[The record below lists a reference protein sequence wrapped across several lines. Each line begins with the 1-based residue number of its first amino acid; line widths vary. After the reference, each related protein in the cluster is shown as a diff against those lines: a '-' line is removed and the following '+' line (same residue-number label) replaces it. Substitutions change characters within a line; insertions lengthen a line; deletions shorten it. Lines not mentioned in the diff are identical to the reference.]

1 MKPSLPLLFFL
12 LLQMLLPS
20 CVRDVVM
27 DAKEKPQV
35 VVTCILTEDP
45 EQTLQL
51 FYTKGASQ
59 PEVVPVTE
67 AKVTLLER
75 EREWEEFH
83 EVGHFKRSEGREWTL
98 AYTAIPKWQYRLEIE
113 VPGYVPIS
121 AEQTMPG
128 VAKVIA
134 LSNFE
139 YIKYYY
145 YKGLHFPSW
154 IPEAPPFVPNAE
166 DFDELPLGTKSY
178 YVLDLPDPVW
188 ICAMNYDP
196 ETGKH
201 HIVEE
206 ICTECSL
213 VDDFNTTGEKYV
225 APERTDI
232 PNPYVDGS
240 HVSKLAP
247 QLEGRP
253 LHKRYL
259 RFPVKDLSEEKGW
272 WFTLAGSMQGKYNCK
287 DFYQYYYGDNGL
299 ARPLFPDEGYIE
311 VSAVSKDFDDYL
323 MDAHERQQIQQSSDL
338 TTIYLRDNSYTNIV
352 GGLGV
357 FGARTVRRYQWSGE
371 YDYVDDGV
379 VHHYRNGPAVSSSA
393 DMYIPEDAWPSWGIE

>member
-1 MKPSLPLLFFL
+1 MKPFQPLICL
-12 LLQMLLPS
+12 LILQLLLPS

-27 DAKEKPQV
+27 DAQEKPQV
-35 VVTCILTEDP
+35 VVTCILTDEP

-51 FYTKGASQ
+51 FFTKGASR
-59 PEVVPVTE
+59 PEVLPVTE
-67 AKVTLLER
+67 ASVTLFEKQR
-75 EREWEEFH
+75 PEGEYK
-83 EVGHFKRSEGREWTL
+83 EVGRFKRRQGREWTL
-98 AYTAIPKWQYRLEIE
+98 AYKAIPGRYYRLEIE
-113 VPGYVPIS
+113 VPGYGPIF

-134 LSNFE
+134 LSNFAYVE
-139 YIKYYY
+139 YYY
-145 YKGLHFPSW
+145 NKGLHFPTF
-154 IPEAPPFVPNAE
+154 IPEIPFVPNAE

-188 ICAMNYDP
+188 IWAMNYNP
-196 ETGKH
+196 KTGEH

-206 ICTECSL
+206 ICTECPF
-213 VDDFNTTGEKYV
+213 VDDFNTTGDSYV
-225 APERTDI
+225 APQKTDV

-240 HVSKLAP
+240 QVSKLAP
-247 QLEGRP
+247 SLEGKP

-259 RFPVKDLSEEKGW
+259 RFPVKDLSKEKGW
-272 WFTLAGSMQGKYNCK
+272 WFMLSGSMQGKYNCK
-287 DFYQYYYGDNGL
+287 DFYQRYYKDNGL
-299 ARPLFPDEGYIE
+299 ASPLLPDEGYIV

-357 FGARTVRRYQWSGE
+357 FGARTERRYQWSGE

-379 VHHYRNGPAVSSSA
+379 HDYYSGGGNGV
-393 DMYIPEDAWPSWGIE
+393 MYISVDEWPKWGIE